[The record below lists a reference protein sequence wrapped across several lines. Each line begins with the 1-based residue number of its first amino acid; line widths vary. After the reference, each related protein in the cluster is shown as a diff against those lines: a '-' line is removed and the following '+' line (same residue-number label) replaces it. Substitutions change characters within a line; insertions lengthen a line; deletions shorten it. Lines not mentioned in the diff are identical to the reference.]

1 MRSTRLLAVLV
12 AALLLAGCSGLSG
25 GGPVQPGLDVSAPI
39 APQIGLVYPGPDAR
53 ADQDREAIVSGFLRA
68 GASSDGKYDN
78 ARKFLTSRMAE
89 RWQPDE
95 TLVLLSGSESPTT
108 RLLDPATVQVTAPVA
123 GTVDADG
130 RYTAAEPGSSTSAR
144 FSLTS
149 VGGRWRIDG
158 MPEGFGRWIADDDVP
173 RLVQPFAV
181 HYVSTSHRATV
192 PDVRWFPLDRL
203 LTRLA
208 NAQLAPV
215 PDHLLGA
222 ATTAVPAGARLLG
235 DAVSVDASGVV
246 SVNLIASR
254 LAPGE
259 TTRENIWAQF
269 LTTLTQDPTVTAV
282 TLQIDGVP
290 VDLDGVEG
298 PVSSLERI
306 GFPLESE
313 TAAVPPVVRRGA
325 TVAVFDPTGS
335 VREKGAT
342 GGARTYPDVPADFTH
357 LALSA
362 DGAETAAVDPSGDG
376 LSRWRGTNRY
386 EVPPFGTDVGAPA
399 YDRRG
404 FLWAGAVGSDGAR
417 LFTVDTRVSPADL
430 VAARAQPVQA
440 PWLAGRRV
448 LEARVATDGDR
459 VVVLSSRPDG
469 SAVRLDLAGVVRGGG
484 QRPERLS
491 APLRLGAWIT
501 RATGLT
507 WVDAQQV
514 ATIASVDGAPARPVL
529 VSVDAAVSTLPEAGG
544 ARAVAATA
552 GERGLYLVTRE
563 DRLLSRSGL
572 RWVDSG
578 EATDLATPAG

>member
-1 MRSTRLLAVLV
+1 MRSPRVLAALV
-12 AALLLAGCSGLSG
+12 AAVLLAGCSGLSRS
-25 GGPVQPGLDVSAPI
+25 GPVESGLDVTAPI
-39 APQIGLVYPGPDAR
+39 GPDVGLVFPGPAAR
-53 ADQDREAIVSGFLRA
+53 ATQEGIVSGFLRA

-95 TLVLLSGSESPTT
+95 QIVLLSGDASPTT
-108 RLLDPATVQVTAPVA
+108 RVLDPATVEVTAPA
-123 GTVDADG
+123 SGTVDADG
-130 RYTAAEPGSSTSAR
+130 RFKAARPGRTVSAR

-149 VGGRWRIDG
+149 VGGQWRIDG
-158 MPEGFGRWIADDDVP
+158 MPQGFGRWIADNDVP

-181 HYVSTSHRATV
+181 HYVSASHRATV

-203 LTRLA
+203 VTRLA
-208 NAQLAPV
+208 RAQLDPV

-235 DAVSVDASGVV
+235 DAVSIDPSGVV

-259 TTRENIWAQF
+259 STRENIWAQF

-282 TLQIDGVP
+282 TLQVDGVP
-290 VDLDGVEG
+290 VDLDGVDG

-306 GFPLESE
+306 GFPAESSTDS
-313 TAAVPPVVRRGA
+313 TAPVVRRGA

-335 VREKGAT
+335 ARQKGAP
-342 GGARTYPDVPADFTH
+342 RTYPDVPADFTH
-357 LALSA
+357 LALSV

-386 EVPPFGTDVGAPA
+386 EVPPFGSDVGAPA

-404 FLWAGAVGSDGAR
+404 FLWAGAVGSGASR

-440 PWLAGRRV
+440 SWLAGRRV
-448 LEARVATDGDR
+448 LEARVAADGDR
-459 VVVLSSRPDG
+459 VVVLSARPDG
-469 SAVRLDLAGVVRGGG
+469 SGVRLDLAGVVRGGG

-491 APLRLGAWIT
+491 APMRLGTWVTA
-501 RATGLT
+501 ASGLT
-507 WVDAQQV
+507 WVDPQQV
-514 ATIASVDGAPARPVL
+514 ATVASVGGAPARPVL
-529 VSVDAAVSTLPEAGG
+529 VSVDAAVADLPEADG
-544 ARAVAATA
+544 ARLVATTG
-552 GERGLYLVTRE
+552 GERDLYLVTRG

-578 EATDLATPAG
+578 EASDLATPAG